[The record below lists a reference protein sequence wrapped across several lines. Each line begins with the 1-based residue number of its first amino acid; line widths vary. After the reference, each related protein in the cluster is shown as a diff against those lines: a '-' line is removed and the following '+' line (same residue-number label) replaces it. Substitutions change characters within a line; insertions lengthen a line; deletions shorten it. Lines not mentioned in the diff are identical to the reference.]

1 MYRRP
6 QMVWSDGLKDLVGL
20 RELEDEEVAEG
31 EEFTEEEDQLL
42 HTFDRSSWR
51 YWRRYRAQLLA
62 AARKGPEAVE
72 ELLRQ
77 GPQEDQDPDL
87 IEPEEPH
94 RPPEREAQRDADMV
108 EFLELVE
115 QLYQPV
121 PGGLAAQAL
130 AAIPPPPS

>member
-42 HTFDRSSWR
+42 HSFDRSSWR

-62 AARKGPEAVE
+62 AARKGSEAVE
-72 ELLRQ
+72 EFLRH
-77 GPQEDQDPDL
+77 GPEQDRDDPDL
-87 IEPEEPH
+87 IEPEQPQCS
-94 RPPEREAQRDADMV
+94 PERAAERT
-108 EFLELVE
+108 EFFELVD
-115 QLYQPV
+115 QLYQPA

-130 AAIPPPPS
+130 AAIPPPG

>member
-20 RELEDEEVAEG
+20 RELEDEEAAEG
-31 EEFTEEEDQLL
+31 EEFTEDEDQLL

-77 GPQEDQDPDL
+77 GPEQDRDDPVL
-87 IEPEEPH
+87 IEPADIQPS
-94 RPPEREAQRDADMV
+94 PERAAEMA
-108 EFLELVE
+108 EFLEIID
-115 QLYQPV
+115 QLYQPI
-121 PGGLAAQAL
+121 PGGLASRAL
-130 AAIPPPPS
+130 AGIPPPPS

>member
-20 RELEDEEVAEG
+20 RELEDEEAAEG
-31 EEFTEEEDQLL
+31 EEFTEDEDQLL

-62 AARKGPEAVE
+62 AARKGSEAVE
-72 ELLRQ
+72 ELLRH

-87 IEPEEPH
+87 IELEQPQCF
-94 RPPEREAQRDADMV
+94 PERETERAAEMT
-108 EFLELVE
+108 EFFQIVD

>member
-1 MYRRP
+1 
-6 QMVWSDGLKDLVGL
+6 MVWSDGLKALVGL
-20 RELEDEEVAEG
+20 GEIEDEQAAEG

-42 HTFDRSSWR
+42 HSFDRSSWR

-72 ELLRQ
+72 ELLRH

-87 IEPEEPH
+87 IESEEPQ
-94 RPPEREAQRDADMV
+94 RSPEREAERAAERA
-108 EFLELVE
+108 EFLEIID

-130 AAIPPPPS
+130 AAIPPPPPG